1 MGCPQGKSQC
11 WGNSA
16 SCAGAGKSCFS
27 GNILK
32 GCILQES
39 HSAHTELSPCVTEG
53 LSCPCPLQPSLY
65 WRPPLFLDVRTWKV
79 WNDVTKCLCPNL
91 CEQLEQMVW
100 SVNCWR
106 RKQKRRVN
114 KVLLSL
120 TFFHGFVLHWPLK
133 STNLNWIWVPQ
144 RHHKWFQNQ

>member
-11 WGNSA
+11 LGQLCILCWGWEKLLLRKYFE
-16 SCAGAGKSCFS
+16 GLHLTGKS
-27 GNILK
+27 
-32 GCILQES
+32 
-39 HSAHTELSPCVTEG
+39 
-53 LSCPCPLQPSLY
+53 
-65 WRPPLFLDVRTWKV
+65 
-79 WNDVTKCLCPNL
+79 LCPHRIISMCHGRSLLPLSSSAIIVLETTSVSGCKNMKSLEWWCGNL

-106 RKQKRRVN
+106 RKQKRWVN